1 MSPHQTPPDLAQAIV
16 SAITN
21 ALIAV
26 DASGTITTW
35 NPAAEQMLGHAAED
49 AIRQALALVVPS
61 PARPAHTDGSPIRI
75 EMTIGLLTDAGAGA
89 RGAGAARPGT
99 GERRSLASFAPKE
112 AAS

>member
-1 MSPHQTPPDLAQAIV
+1 MSPHQTPPDLAPAL
-16 SAITN
+16 TN

-35 NPAAEQMLGHAAED
+35 NPAAEKMLGHAAED
-49 AIRQALALVVPS
+49 AIRQTLALVVPS
-61 PARPAHTDGSPIRI
+61 PARPAHIDGSPIRI